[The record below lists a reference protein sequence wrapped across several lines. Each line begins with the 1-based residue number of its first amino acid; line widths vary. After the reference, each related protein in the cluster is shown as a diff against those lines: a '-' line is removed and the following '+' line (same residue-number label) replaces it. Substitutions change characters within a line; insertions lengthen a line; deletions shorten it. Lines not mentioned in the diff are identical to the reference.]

1 MQTAAKDFEGLS
13 VMNDEPNT
21 VGGTAAAVN
30 GEILCGLHVQVG
42 AAYQDLDP
50 GRDSS
55 QEIDL
60 TPGTIPLTRSAEP
73 ALRTN

>member
-30 GEILCGLHVQVG
+30 GKILCGLHVQVG
-42 AAYQDLDP
+42 AV
-50 GRDSS
+50 
-55 QEIDL
+55 
-60 TPGTIPLTRSAEP
+60 
-73 ALRTN
+73 